1 MENKLNDVYENKYGK
16 QLDNKIPL
24 DYGVFFL
31 RVLSDEL
38 LFELKLAPASNVVI
52 GCDETQLAYELTNI
66 KLEYEVINSQKLADE
81 DFSNYRN
88 GKRFMY
94 EQVTHLETNSVDKGL
109 DTTINESINEGTSS
123 VYEPYVAGARDSEN
137 V

>member
-1 MENKLNDVYENKYGK
+1 M
-16 QLDNKIPL
+16 
-24 DYGVFFL
+24 
-31 RVLSDEL
+31 
-38 LFELKLAPASNVVI
+38 
-52 GCDETQLAYELTNI
+52 TNI
-66 KLEYEVINSQKLADE
+66 ELEYEVSQELADG

-137 V
+137 I

>member
-1 MENKLNDVYENKYGK
+1 M
-16 QLDNKIPL
+16 
-24 DYGVFFL
+24 
-31 RVLSDEL
+31 
-38 LFELKLAPASNVVI
+38 
-52 GCDETQLAYELTNI
+52 TNI
-66 KLEYEVINSQKLADE
+66 ELEHEVINSQELAYE

-88 GKRFMY
+88 GKKFMN
-94 EQVTHLETNSVDKGL
+94 EQVTHLETNSVNKGL